1 MWEWLTTAAKVIV
14 AQLAAVVYAPKDIST
29 WEYLDQIESAIEIAC
44 ALDSM
49 ALPAAVMRAYLSE
62 PSGER

>member
-1 MWEWLTTAAKVIV
+1 M
-14 AQLAAVVYAPKDIST
+14 AQRAAVVYAPKDIST

-49 ALPAAVMRAYLSE
+49 ALPAAVMCAHPSE
-62 PSGER
+62 PTGER